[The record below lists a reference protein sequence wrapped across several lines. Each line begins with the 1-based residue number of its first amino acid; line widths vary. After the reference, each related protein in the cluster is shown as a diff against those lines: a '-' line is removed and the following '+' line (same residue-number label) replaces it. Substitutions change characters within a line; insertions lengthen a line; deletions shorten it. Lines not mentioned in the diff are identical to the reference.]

1 MLALP
6 ERGLSH
12 SAKSHNVNFDM
23 LCDWV
28 EASAL
33 FCGEPLVAAEVVDL
47 LRENEIYSTQD
58 LAWELLEN
66 VFAAIEARAKLLGK
80 GYPIRSRGTSRIVPL
95 ADWQEFPAY
104 SFCLMLSLR
113 TAYPTWA
120 HSFGQDYTQQG
131 ELFERLTAE
140 SVSNSFRDWTVYPT
154 GWTKTRTSQLGKIV
168 VEIAEQLGEPI
179 GTIEHWTSDAAKEVG
194 LDLLCYRSFP
204 DRRGGLPVF
213 LVQCASGANW
223 KSKLKTP
230 DIRIWTKV
238 ITFSSDPKKAFSMPY
253 ALNEAEF
260 NRNANI
266 VDGLLLDRHRLLAP
280 GFDKKNWI
288 SEVLAIELN
297 TWTSSRIPALPKTAN
312 MV

>member
-6 ERGLSH
+6 EKGLSR
-12 SAKSHNVNFDM
+12 SASSHNVDFDM
-23 LCDWV
+23 LYDWV

-47 LRENEIYSTQD
+47 LRENEIYATQD

-66 VFAAIEARAKLLGK
+66 LFAAIEARANLLGK
-80 GYPIRSRGTSRIVPL
+80 GYPIRSRGTKRIEPK

-120 HSFGQDYTQQG
+120 RSFGQDYTRQG
-131 ELFERLTAE
+131 DLFERLTAE
-140 SVSNSFRDWTVYPT
+140 SVSSSFRDWTVCPT
-154 GWTKTRTSQLGKIV
+154 GWTKEHPGQLGKIV

-179 GTIEHWTSDAAKEVG
+179 GTVERWTSARAKEAG
-194 LDLLCYRSFP
+194 LDLLCFRRFP

-213 LVQCASGANW
+213 LFQCASGADW
-223 KSKLKTP
+223 KSKLHTP
-230 DIRIWTKV
+230 NIRIWTKV

-253 ALNEAEF
+253 ALDEIEF

-280 GFDKKNWI
+280 GFDNKEWI
-288 SEVLAIELN
+288 SDVLATDLN
-297 TWTSSRIPALPKTAN
+297 AWTSSRVPVLPLTTSL
-312 MV
+312 V